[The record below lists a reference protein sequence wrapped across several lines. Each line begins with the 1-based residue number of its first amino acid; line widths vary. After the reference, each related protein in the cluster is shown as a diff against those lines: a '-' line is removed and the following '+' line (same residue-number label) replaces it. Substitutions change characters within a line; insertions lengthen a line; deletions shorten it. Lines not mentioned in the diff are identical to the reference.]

1 VFFAA
6 SLVLEIDSDEEVD
19 YASGVGCRREAEKR
33 VLHRCIL
40 CAEENG
46 GEVCFVEG
54 VVGSLPGSELRFR
67 DRIH

>member
-1 VFFAA
+1 MFFAA

-54 VVGSLPGSELRFR
+54 VVEVCLEAN
-67 DRIH
+67 